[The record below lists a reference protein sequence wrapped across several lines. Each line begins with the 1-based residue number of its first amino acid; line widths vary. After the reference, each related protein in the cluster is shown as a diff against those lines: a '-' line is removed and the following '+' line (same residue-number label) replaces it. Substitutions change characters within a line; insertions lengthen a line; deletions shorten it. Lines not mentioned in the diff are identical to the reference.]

1 MKISKYAFV
10 FVLLASTTL
19 SAASLDK
26 LLGGS
31 SDTKINIKAS
41 NLDIDKTIKN
51 AIKSTQDEV
60 IGRLDAEVKKLQENL
75 NKSVS
80 NITDKFDAEIK
91 KATDRVNNNI
101 IGKAENLVNDA
112 QKQYDS
118 LVKTKDNILST
129 IENLMN
135 NLPTYLMILK
145 IVGAVL
151 VAGIVLLV
159 FFFWRSYRNVKNLA
173 KSVLSLGDVKGLD
186 SIITRL
192 DKIEAKLDKLL
203 SK

>member
-1 MKISKYAFV
+1 MKISKYAFA

-31 SDTKINIKAS
+31 GDTKINIKAS

-60 IGRLDAEVKKLQENL
+60 IGRLDAEVKKLQDNL
-75 NKSVS
+75 DKSVS
-80 NITDKFDAEIK
+80 KITDRFDAEIK

-145 IVGAVL
+145 IIGGVL

-173 KSVLSLGDVKGLD
+173 KSVLTLGDVKGLN
-186 SIITRL
+186 SILERL